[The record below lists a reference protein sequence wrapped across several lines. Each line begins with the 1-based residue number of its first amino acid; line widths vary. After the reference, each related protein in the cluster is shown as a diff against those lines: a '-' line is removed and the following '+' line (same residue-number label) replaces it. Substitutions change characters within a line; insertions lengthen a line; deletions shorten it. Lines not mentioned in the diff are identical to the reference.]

1 MKILAVLKQNKILG
15 NIYFSEKIFY
25 RKQSFGA
32 PVFLRYSRTKKTPF
46 KAIKKEGSKS
56 LKIDIF
62 PLNRRTR
69 VKSIFERRQRRTD
82 FPQQIAS
89 LHFQTTQK
97 KARLLHAS
105 SSTFRSKIHP
115 KGPLLAL
122 EEN

>member
-82 FPQQIAS
+82 FPPANRIAPLS
-89 LHFQTTQK
+89 NHP
-97 KARLLHAS
+97 AES
-105 SSTFRSKIHP
+105 SIDSCFF
-115 KGPLLAL
+115 
-122 EEN
+122 

>member
-1 MKILAVLKQNKILG
+1 MKILAVLKQNKIVG

-32 PVFLRYSRTKKTPF
+32 PVFS
-46 KAIKKEGSKS
+46 S
-56 LKIDIF
+56 LF
-62 PLNRRTR
+62 TVPLNRRTR

-89 LHFQTTQK
+89 LHFQTTQQ